1 MESDALSTLTL
12 DREPGAAPLPAQI
25 AAGVRGLI
33 ASGALQGGDVLASS
47 RSAAETLGVA
57 RGTVSAA
64 YDQLVAEGY
73 LVARDRSGVRV
84 APNLAAAAPRTPA
97 PARRHPVPSPTPLDF
112 GSGHETSRPLDDA
125 LWRSALRAAVV
136 PGGPRLTEAIAQHL
150 RLMRAMAVDPASVIV
165 TAGARSGL
173 ALLLGA
179 VARRTGSRPRV
190 GVESPGFPGL
200 RRVLEVLG
208 VEIIPVPVGVD
219 GVDLTALDRALPL
232 DLVLVTPNHQFPAGT
247 ALHAAGRQALIGWAT
262 RSGVLLV
269 EDDYDSEYRHLGP
282 PLPPLWS
289 LAPDLVAHLGT
300 FAAVLGR
307 DVGTGYLVAP
317 PSWQDEL
324 QSARAALGGGVPP
337 IMQRAL
343 ARYLQEGGLRRRLA
357 RARRRADAAQAEVT
371 GRIQE
376 LEALPQVTGVRD
388 TGHLLV
394 LEMPADGATRLRE
407 ECRRRGLIVASLAD
421 GWAGNPGLTG
431 LLLNYGG
438 HEPADVRR
446 AVATLVDA
454 ADTAADL
461 TPGTPDSPKVP
472 GVSPPPRT
480 HR

>member
-1 MESDALSTLTL
+1 MESDALSTLPL
-12 DREPGAAPLPAQI
+12 DRTPGAAPLPAQI

-33 ASGALQGGDVLASS
+33 ASGALASGDVLASS

-64 YDQLVAEGY
+64 YEQLVAEGY
-73 LVARDRSGVRV
+73 LVTRDRSGVRV
-84 APNLAAAAPRTPA
+84 APNLSAAPPRA
-97 PARRHPVPSPTPLDF
+97 ALPARRRPAPPPPPLDF

-125 LWRSALRAAVV
+125 LWRSSLRAAVS
-136 PGGPRLTEAIAQHL
+136 PGGPALAEAIAQHL

-208 VEIIPVPVGVD
+208 VEVVPVPVGAD
-219 GVDLTALDRALPL
+219 GVDLAALDRALPL

-262 RSGVLLV
+262 RTGVLLV

-289 LAPDLVAHLGT
+289 LAPDVVAHLGT

-317 PSWQDEL
+317 PAWQDEL
-324 QSARAALGGGVPP
+324 LEARSALGGGVAP
-337 IMQRAL
+337 IVQRAL
-343 ARYLQEGGLRRRLA
+343 ARYLQAGGLRRRLA
-357 RARRRADAAQAEVT
+357 RARRRADTAQAEVKQ
-371 GRIQE
+371 RIDTLRAQ
-376 LEALPQVTGVRD
+376 PHMTGVTD

-394 LEMPADGATRLRE
+394 LEMPADAAARVRDD
-407 ECRRRGLIVASLAD
+407 CRRRGLILTDLAD

-438 HEPADVRR
+438 HEPAAVRR
-446 AVATLVDA
+446 AVDMLIDA
-454 ADTAADL
+454 AAGPPLL
-461 TPGTPDSPKVP
+461 TSG
-472 GVSPPPRT
+472 
-480 HR
+480 

>member
-1 MESDALSTLTL
+1 MESDALSTLPL
-12 DREPGAAPLPAQI
+12 DRTPGAAPLPAQI

-33 ASGALQGGDVLASS
+33 ASGALTSGDVLASS

-73 LVARDRSGVRV
+73 LVTQDRSGVRV
-84 APNLAAAAPRTPA
+84 APNLSAAPPRAAPPAKRRPA
-97 PARRHPVPSPTPLDF
+97 PPPPPLDF

-125 LWRSALRAAVV
+125 LWRSSLRAAVS
-136 PGGPRLTEAIAQHL
+136 PGGPILAEAIAQHL
-150 RLMRAMAVDPASVIV
+150 RLMRAMAVDPSSVIV

-219 GVDLTALDRALPL
+219 GVDLAALDRALPL

-324 QSARAALGGGVPP
+324 LEARSALGGGVAP
-337 IMQRAL
+337 IVQRAL
-343 ARYLQEGGLRRRLA
+343 ARYLQAGGLRRRLA
-357 RARRRADAAQAEVT
+357 RARRRAQAAQAEVSQKLDT
-371 GRIQE
+371 LR
-376 LEALPQVTGVRD
+376 ARPHVTGVTD

-394 LEMPADGATRLRE
+394 LEMPAGAASRARE
-407 ECRRRGLIVASLAD
+407 DCRRRGLILADLAD

-438 HEPADVRR
+438 HEPAAVRR
-446 AVATLVDA
+446 AVDLLIEA
-454 ADTAADL
+454 A
-461 TPGTPDSPKVP
+461 GTPQPATS
-472 GVSPPPRT
+472 G
-480 HR
+480 